1 MPTRTLRRST
11 AFPLEAGFRA
21 LMDDAESGVLLLD
34 PDRRVAEANP
44 AALKLLGVTL
54 ERARAAEAS
63 ALLRTGVAG
72 EDLARDVFAA
82 ARLEREAV
90 LHTPGAGDVPV
101 LLAATRI
108 GRPPWA
114 LVTLH
119 DLTSMRRMQ
128 QELRRHE
135 RLATLGQLSA
145 GVAHEIRN
153 PLAGIGTSAQVLL
166 KRFDSGDDRAR
177 FVQVILDE
185 VARLDRI
192 VTSLLQYARPRQP
205 ELKPVRLAD
214 CVARVVHMS
223 RANAE
228 RQGVHVESE
237 AAAKLAPI
245 YIDAD
250 LVHQVLLNVTLNA
263 LQAMP
268 TGGTLRYEVRL
279 VRGRRPPRGPG
290 RRADDRYADD
300 RRAPDGRD
308 GDERRNGDTAAAARR
323 GASGAK
329 PAWLEIQQVRIIDTG
344 VGIPRGTL
352 AKLFDPFF
360 TTKPAGTGLG
370 LSISQTI
377 MQEHGGSIAVD
388 SKEGRGTT
396 VLLNFPLEKRNGERR
411 QLDAGHVEGH
421 APRRR

>member
-1 MPTRTLRRST
+1 MPTRTRRRPA
-11 AFPLEAGFRA
+11 AFPIDAAFGV
-21 LMDDAESGVLLLD
+21 LMDDAEAGVLVLD
-34 PDRRVAEANP
+34 PKRRVESANP
-44 AALKLLGVTL
+44 TALKLLGVSP
-54 ERARAAEAS
+54 ERARGAEAS
-63 ALLRTGVAG
+63 ALLRTVVSG
-72 EDLARDVFAA
+72 EDLARDAFASA
-82 ARLEREAV
+82 TLEREAV

-101 LLAATRI
+101 LLTAHRF
-108 GRPPWA
+108 GRPAWV

-119 DLTSMRRMQ
+119 DLTSIRRMQ
-128 QELRRHE
+128 QELRRNE

-166 KRFDSGDDRAR
+166 KRFEQGDDRAR

-205 ELKPVRLAD
+205 ELQAVRLAD
-214 CVARVVHMS
+214 CVARVLGMS
-223 RANAE
+223 LENAE
-228 RQGVHVESE
+228 RQGVRVESE
-237 AAAKLAPI
+237 VASRLNAV

-250 LVHQVLLNVTLNA
+250 LIHQVLLNVTLNA

-268 TGGTLRYEVRL
+268 KGGTLRYEVRHI
-279 VRGRRPPRGPG
+279 RRRRPPRGPG
-290 RRADDRYADD
+290 RRTDDRGGDER
-300 RRAPDGRD
+300 RRAPDRKV
-308 GDERRNGDTAAAARR
+308 
-323 GASGAK
+323 S
-329 PAWLEIQQVRIIDTG
+329 PWIEIQQVRVIDTG

-360 TTKPAGTGLG
+360 TTKASGTGLG

-411 QLDAGHVEGH
+411 QLDPRTVERH
-421 APRRR
+421 AARRR

>member
-1 MPTRTLRRST
+1 MPVRTRRHPA
-11 AFPLEAGFRA
+11 AFPIDAAFRA
-21 LMDDAESGVLLLD
+21 LMDDAESGVLVLD
-34 PDRRVAEANP
+34 PRRRVESANP
-44 AALKLLGVTL
+44 VALELLGVSPA
-54 ERARAAEAS
+54 RARGAEAS
-63 ALLRTGVAG
+63 TLLRTVVAG
-72 EDLARDVFAA
+72 EDLARDAFAA
-82 ARLEREAV
+82 AHLEREAV

-101 LLAATRI
+101 LLTAHRF
-108 GRPPWA
+108 GRPAWV

-119 DLTSMRRMQ
+119 DLTSTRRMQ

-166 KRFDSGDDRAR
+166 KRFDTGDDRAR

-185 VARLDRI
+185 MARLDRI

-214 CVARVVHMS
+214 CVTRVEAIS
-223 RANAE
+223 RESAE
-228 RQGVHVESE
+228 RQHVKIEH
-237 AAAKLAPI
+237 AVAPRLAPV

-268 TGGTLRYEVRL
+268 DGGTLRYEVRP
-279 VRGRRPPRGPG
+279 VRRRRPPRGPG
-290 RRADDRYADD
+290 RRAEDHRLNGGPPA
-300 RRAPDGRD
+300 RGGA
-308 GDERRNGDTAAAARR
+308 GDQ
-323 GASGAK
+323 
-329 PAWLEIQQVRIIDTG
+329 PWLEIQQVRVIDTG

-352 AKLFDPFF
+352 GKMFDPFF
-360 TTKPAGTGLG
+360 TTKASGTGLG

-396 VLLNFPLEKRNGERR
+396 VLLHFPLEKRNGERR
-411 QLDAGHVEGH
+411 QLDASELEGH
-421 APRRR
+421 AARRG

>member
-1 MPTRTLRRST
+1 MAMPVRTPRRAA
-11 AFPLEAGFRA
+11 AFPSDAGFRA
-21 LMDDAESGVLLLD
+21 LMDDAEAGVLVLD
-34 PDRRVAEANP
+34 PRRRLASANP
-44 AALKLLGVTL
+44 AARKLLGVSPV
-54 ERARAAEAS
+54 RARGAGAS
-63 ALLRTGVAG
+63 ALLRTVVAG
-72 EDLARDVFAA
+72 EDLTRDAFEADH
-82 ARLEREAV
+82 LERETV

-101 LLAATRI
+101 LLTAHRF
-108 GRPPWA
+108 GRPAWV
-114 LVTLH
+114 LVTLR
-119 DLTSMRRMQ
+119 DLTSTRRMQ

-166 KRFDSGDDRAR
+166 KRFDPGDDRAR

-205 ELKPVRLAD
+205 ELQPVRLAE
-214 CVARVVHMS
+214 CVERVVGRS
-223 RANAE
+223 LDSAQ
-228 RQGVHVESE
+228 RQGVRIESQVAPRL
-237 AAAKLAPI
+237 AAV

-268 TGGTLRYEVRL
+268 SGGTLRYEVRHI
-279 VRGRRPPRGPG
+279 RRRRPPRGPG
-290 RRADDRYADD
+290 RRSED
-300 RRAPDGRD
+300 RREA
-308 GDERRNGDTAAAARR
+308 DERRGAGDRR
-323 GASGAK
+323 VS
-329 PAWLEIQQVRIIDTG
+329 PWIEIQQVRVIDTG

-360 TTKPAGTGLG
+360 TTKASGTGLG

-411 QLDAGHVEGH
+411 QLDPGTVEGH

>member
-1 MPTRTLRRST
+1 MPAVTKRRPA
-11 AFPLEAGFRA
+11 AFPLGATFRA
-21 LMDDAESGVLLLD
+21 LMEGSESGVLLID
-34 PDRRVAEANP
+34 PQRRVESANA
-44 AALKLLGVTL
+44 AALKLLGVTAA
-54 ERARAAEAS
+54 RARGSEAAE
-63 ALLRTGVAG
+63 LLRTIVAG
-72 EDLARDVFAA
+72 EDLARDVASA
-82 ARLEREAV
+82 SNLEREAV

-101 LLAATRI
+101 LLTARRI
-108 GRPPWA
+108 GRPAWV
-114 LVTLH
+114 LVTLR
-119 DLTSMRRMQ
+119 DLTSMWRMQ

-192 VTSLLQYARPRQP
+192 VTSLLQYARPRVP
-205 ELKPVRLAD
+205 ELRAVRLAD
-214 CVARVVHMS
+214 SVARVATLS
-223 RANAE
+223 LEQAE
-228 RQGVHVESE
+228 RQGVRIESE
-237 AAAKLAPI
+237 VAARLTPV

-268 TGGTLRYEVRL
+268 GGGTLRYEVR
-279 VRGRRPPRGPG
+279 RFRRRRPPRGPG
-290 RRADDRYADD
+290 RRADDHGRADD
-300 RRAPDGRD
+300 RRR
-308 GDERRNGDTAAAARR
+308 AAE
-323 GASGAK
+323 SGVS
-329 PAWLEIQQVRIIDTG
+329 PWIEMQQVRVIDTG
-344 VGIPRGTL
+344 VGIPRGVL

-360 TTKPAGTGLG
+360 TTKASGTGLG

-396 VLLNFPLEKRNGERR
+396 VLLHFPLEKRHGERR
-411 QLDAGHVEGH
+411 QLDSRSIEGH
-421 APRRR
+421 AARRR

>member
-1 MPTRTLRRST
+1 MPTRTRRRPV
-11 AFPLEAGFRA
+11 AFPIDAAFGV
-21 LMDDAESGVLLLD
+21 LMDDAEAGVLVLD
-34 PDRRVAEANP
+34 PKRRVESANP
-44 AALKLLGVTL
+44 TALKLLGVSP
-54 ERARAAEAS
+54 ERARGAEAS
-63 ALLRTGVAG
+63 ALLRTVVSG
-72 EDLARDVFAA
+72 EDLARDAFASA
-82 ARLEREAV
+82 TLEREAV

-101 LLAATRI
+101 LLTAHRF
-108 GRPPWA
+108 GRPAWV

-119 DLTSMRRMQ
+119 DLTSIRRMQ
-128 QELRRHE
+128 QELRRNE

-166 KRFDSGDDRAR
+166 KRFEQGDDRAR

-205 ELKPVRLAD
+205 ELQAVRLAD
-214 CVARVVHMS
+214 CVARVLGMS
-223 RANAE
+223 LENAE
-228 RQGVHVESE
+228 RQGVRVESE
-237 AAAKLAPI
+237 VASRLNAV

-250 LVHQVLLNVTLNA
+250 LIHQVLLNVTLNA

-268 TGGTLRYEVRL
+268 KGGTLRYEVRHI
-279 VRGRRPPRGPG
+279 RRRRPPRGPG
-290 RRADDRYADD
+290 RRTDDRGGDER
-300 RRAPDGRD
+300 RRAPDRKV
-308 GDERRNGDTAAAARR
+308 
-323 GASGAK
+323 S
-329 PAWLEIQQVRIIDTG
+329 PWIEIQQVRVIDTG

-360 TTKPAGTGLG
+360 TTKASGTGLG

-411 QLDAGHVEGH
+411 QLDPRTVERH
-421 APRRR
+421 AARRR

>member
-1 MPTRTLRRST
+1 MPTRSLRRPA

-34 PDRRVAEANP
+34 PDRRVASANP

-63 ALLRTGVAG
+63 SLLRTGVAG

-82 ARLEREAV
+82 ERLEREAV

-101 LLAATRI
+101 LLAATRN
-108 GRPPWA
+108 GRPAWA

-119 DLTSMRRMQ
+119 DLTSMRRTQ

-166 KRFDSGDDRAR
+166 KRFDTGDDRAR
-177 FVQVILDE
+177 FAQVILDE

-205 ELKPVRLAD
+205 ELRAVRLAD
-214 CVARVVHMS
+214 CVARVVTMS

-228 RQGVHVESE
+228 RQGVRVESE
-237 AAAKLAPI
+237 VAPRLAPV
-245 YIDAD
+245 YVDAD

-290 RRADDRYADD
+290 RRADDRRAGDVRRNGEADTPGAARTRL
-300 RRAPDGRD
+300 RRAP
-308 GDERRNGDTAAAARR
+308 EA
-323 GASGAK
+323 
-329 PAWLEIQQVRIIDTG
+329 AWLEIQQVRIIDTG

-411 QLDAGHVEGH
+411 QLDPGLVEGH
-421 APRRR
+421 AARRR

>member
-1 MPTRTLRRST
+1 
-11 AFPLEAGFRA
+11 
-21 LMDDAESGVLLLD
+21 V
-34 PDRRVAEANP
+34 
-44 AALKLLGVTL
+44 
-54 ERARAAEAS
+54 AS
-63 ALLRTGVAG
+63 AAS
-72 EDLARDVFAA
+72 
-82 ARLEREAV
+82 LEREAV

-101 LLAATRI
+101 LLSARRI
-108 GRPPWA
+108 GRPAWV
-114 LVTLH
+114 LVTLR
-119 DLTSMRRMQ
+119 DLTSMWRMQ

-166 KRFDSGDDRAR
+166 KRFEPGDDRAR

-192 VTSLLQYARPRQP
+192 VTSLLQYARPRVP
-205 ELKPVRLAD
+205 ELRAVRLAD
-214 CVARVVHMS
+214 SVARVAELS
-223 RANAE
+223 LEQAE
-228 RQGVHVESE
+228 RQGVRIESE
-237 AAAKLAPI
+237 VAVRLGPV

-268 TGGTLRYEVRL
+268 AGGTLRYEVRR
-279 VRGRRPPRGPG
+279 VRRRRPPRGPG
-290 RRADDRYADD
+290 RRAEDLT
-300 RRAPDGRD
+300 G
-308 GDERRNGDTAAAARR
+308 GGRR
-323 GASGAK
+323 GAEAGGS
-329 PAWLEIQQVRIIDTG
+329 PWIEMQQVRVIDTG
-344 VGIPRGTL
+344 TGISRGVL

-360 TTKPAGTGLG
+360 TTKASGTGLG

-396 VLLNFPLEKRNGERR
+396 VLLHFPLEKRHGERR
-411 QLDAGHVEGH
+411 QLDSSPLERH
-421 APRRR
+421 AARRR

>member
-1 MPTRTLRRST
+1 MPTRTLRRT
-11 AFPLEAGFRA
+11 PAFPLEAGFRA

-54 ERARAAEAS
+54 ERARAAEVS

-72 EDLARDVFAA
+72 EDLARDVFSA

-119 DLTSMRRMQ
+119 DLTSMRRTQ

-166 KRFDSGDDRAR
+166 KRFDPGDDRAR
-177 FVQVILDE
+177 FAQVILDE

-205 ELKPVRLAD
+205 ELKPVKLAD
-214 CVARVVHMS
+214 CVARVVSMS

-228 RQGVHVESE
+228 RQGVTVESE
-237 AAAKLAPI
+237 VAPRLAPI

-263 LQAMP
+263 LQAMA
-268 TGGTLRYEVRL
+268 TGGTLRSEVRI

-290 RRADDRYADD
+290 RRADDRRGAD
-300 RRAPDGRD
+300 RRADERRGA
-308 GDERRNGDTAAAARR
+308 DERRNGAADRERR
-323 GASGAK
+323 EPG
-329 PAWLEIQQVRIIDTG
+329 WLEVQQVRIIDTG

-377 MQEHGGSIAVD
+377 MQEHGGAIAVD

-411 QLDAGHVEGH
+411 QLDASHVEGH
-421 APRRR
+421 AARR

>member
-1 MPTRTLRRST
+1 MRHAA
-11 AFPLEAGFRA
+11 AFPLDPGFRA
-21 LMDDAESGVLLLD
+21 LMDDAESAVLVLD
-34 PDRRVAEANP
+34 PEGRVASANP
-44 AALKLLGVTL
+44 AAIRLLGSTP
-54 ERARAAEAS
+54 ARVHGAEA
-63 ALLRTGVAG
+63 ATLLRTVVAG
-72 EDLARDVFAA
+72 EDLAREVFASP
-82 ARLEREAV
+82 RLERDAL
-90 LHTPGAGDVPV
+90 LHTPGAGEVPV
-101 LLAATRI
+101 RLTASRF
-108 GRPPWA
+108 GRPAWV
-114 LVTLH
+114 LLTLH
-119 DLTSMRRMQ
+119 DLTSRWRMQ

-166 KRFDSGDDRAR
+166 KRFEPGDDRAR

-205 ELKPVRLAD
+205 ELRAVRLAD
-214 CVARVVHMS
+214 CVERVVAMS
-223 RANAE
+223 QAGAQE
-228 RQGVHVESE
+228 QGVTIETDV
-237 AAAKLAPI
+237 APRLGAVHL
-245 YIDAD
+245 DAD

-268 TGGTLRYEVRL
+268 SGGTLRYEVRH
-279 VRGRRPPRGPG
+279 VRRRRPPRGPG
-290 RRADDRYADD
+290 RRAADHRADERGADD
-300 RRAPDGRD
+300 RRA
-308 GDERRNGDTAAAARR
+308 DERRAGDESREGERAPL
-323 GASGAK
+323 GA
-329 PAWLEIQQVRIIDTG
+329 AWLEVQQVRVIDTG

-352 AKLFDPFF
+352 TKLFDPFF
-360 TTKPAGTGLG
+360 TTKASGTGLG

-411 QLDAGHVEGH
+411 QLDPDTVERH
-421 APRRR
+421 AARRR